1 MDHNQNL
8 FDFIAASPTPYHA
21 VAETVRQL
29 QAAGYTALQEA
40 AAWQLEAGKGYY
52 VTRNGSSVIAF
63 RMPQGEWSGFMMAAA
78 HCDTPCLK
86 VKENAERADGG
97 YLRLATEPYG
107 GMLNHTWTDR
117 PLSVAGRVTVRTE
130 KGLQVKL
137 ADLGEACCAIPNV
150 AIHMNREANKGTAL
164 NAATDLLPLFAS
176 EEKKGSFTARVAEA
190 AGVKEEDILTCDLF
204 VYNPQRGVQWGE
216 YISAPRLDDLQC
228 SYAALS
234 GFLAASAAASIPVCC
249 IFDNEEVGSTTKQ
262 GAAGTFLA
270 DVLERICEAQ
280 GLTAGG
286 RRQKLA
292 ASFLASCDNGHA
304 IHPAHPELR
313 DPNHAVKMNGGVVIK
328 YNANQKYTTDAVS
341 AALFCILCERAGV
354 PLQRYANRADLPGGG
369 TLGNIANTQVSLN
382 TVDIGLAQLAMHS
395 AWETAGAEDTAH
407 MAAALT
413 ALFSAALTTEEDG
426 SYSVL

>member
-1 MDHNQNL
+1 MNHNEKL
-8 FDFIAASPTPYHA
+8 FDFIAASPTPFHA
-21 VAETVRQL
+21 VAEVSRQL

-63 RMPQGEWSGFMMAAA
+63 RMPQGDWSGFMMAAA

-86 VKENAERADGG
+86 VKENGERADGG

-107 GMLNHTWTDR
+107 GMLYHTWTDR

-130 KGLQVKL
+130 QGLQVKL

-150 AIHMNREANKGTAL
+150 AIHMNREANKGTEL
-164 NAATDLLPLFAS
+164 NPAVDLLPLYAS
-176 EEKKGSFTARVAEA
+176 DENKGSFNARVAA
-190 AGVKEEDILTCDLF
+190 CAGVAEADVLTTDLF

-234 GFLAASAAASIPVCC
+234 GFLAAAPAASLPVCC

-270 DVLERICEAQ
+270 DVLERICETL
-280 GLTAGG
+280 GLSASE

-304 IHPAHPELR
+304 IHPAHGELR
-313 DPNHAVKMNGGVVIK
+313 DPNHAVKMNGGVVVK

-341 AALFCILCERAGV
+341 AALFGIVCERAGV

-395 AWETAGAEDTAH
+395 AWETAGAEDTAY
-407 MAAALT
+407 MQKALAAM
-413 ALFSAALTTEEDG
+413 FSSAITTEADG
-426 SYSVL
+426 NYCVK